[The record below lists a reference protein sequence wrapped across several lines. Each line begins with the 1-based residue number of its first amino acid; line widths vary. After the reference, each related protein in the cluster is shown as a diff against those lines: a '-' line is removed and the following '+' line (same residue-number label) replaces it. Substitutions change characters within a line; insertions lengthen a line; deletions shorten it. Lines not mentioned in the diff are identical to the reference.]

1 MICRFLHVNTFDNNN
16 CIILKV
22 SLEMQCAEVQYDATR
37 VQLNQIIETIED
49 AGFDAKVK
57 DEGANGICT

>member
-1 MICRFLHVNTFDNNN
+1 MLLISLMIPNKGITF
-16 CIILKV
+16 KV
-22 SLEMQCAEVQYDATR
+22 SLEMKCAEVQYDATR

-57 DEGANGICT
+57 GEGAICT